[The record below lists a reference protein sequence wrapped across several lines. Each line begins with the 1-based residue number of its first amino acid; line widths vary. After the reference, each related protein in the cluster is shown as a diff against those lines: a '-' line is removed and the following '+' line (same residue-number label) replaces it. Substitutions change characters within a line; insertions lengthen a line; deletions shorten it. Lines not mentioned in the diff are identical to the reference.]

1 MQRLCQEQIDSMTS
15 TWRAY
20 EVKGRNMTQTVHR
33 TKSFNELR
41 KQIDAEP
48 ERRERVEQY
57 KQAMLSELRRELDL
71 TQAVVAERLEVTQEN
86 VSQIERS
93 EVDLRIST
101 LSRYVE
107 ALGGSLRMTAEFP
120 DGSVELKV
128 GKSGKLARGG
138 GGS

>member
-1 MQRLCQEQIDSMTS
+1 
-15 TWRAY
+15 
-20 EVKGRNMTQTVHR
+20 MTQTVHR

-107 ALGGSLRMTAEFP
+107 ALGGSLRVRAEFP
-120 DGSVELKV
+120 DRSVELKV
-128 GKSGKLARGG
+128 GKSGKFRRRQERA
-138 GGS
+138 S